1 MDADVVCISDDD
13 EQREEETSKSLKTAT
28 NKMRNL
34 GFHYNVYEN
43 SYYVPESARIQLELL
58 QKQKEQ
64 QQQQQQRQ
72 QQQQQTK
79 DVPKEVVVYV
89 PDDGEEE
96 VLLIGPIRKFARQI
110 LFGDK
115 LCSPPTEFPYSILL
129 QLEQHLAKSLRNVSS
144 TTETSVWN
152 YTIEQLSCFKIAYC
166 GLIDVS
172 TLWVVVVF
180 TACSTTINSIL
191 FFCFSLDNSWKPI
204 PNSI

>member
-13 EQREEETSKSLKTAT
+13 EQREADETSKSLKTAT

-72 QQQQQTK
+72 QQQQIK
-79 DVPKEVVVYV
+79 ESPKEVVVYV

-115 LCSPPTEFPYSILL
+115 LCAPPTEFPYSILL
-129 QLEQHLAKSLRNVSS
+129 QLEQHLAKSLRNVSF
-144 TTETSVWN
+144 TTETSVWDC
-152 YTIEQLSCFKIAYC
+152 TIEQLSCIKIAYS

-172 TLWVVVVF
+172 FIFLSLLCRVF
-180 TACSTTINSIL
+180 CRQFLYIFT
-191 FFCFSLDNSWKPI
+191 
-204 PNSI
+204 

>member
-1 MDADVVCISDDD
+1 MTEIESVSSKNIMDADIVCISDDD
-13 EQREEETSKSLKTAT
+13 EREEEAAKSLKTAT

-64 QQQQQQRQ
+64 EQAQQLRQ
-72 QQQQQTK
+72 QQAK
-79 DVPKEVVVYV
+79 DAPKEVVVYV

-115 LCSPPTEFPYSILL
+115 LCAPPTEFPYSILL
-129 QLEQHLAKSLRNVSS
+129 ELEQHLAKSLRNVSF

-152 YTIEQLSCFKIAYC
+152 CTIEQLSCIKIAYS

-172 TLWVVVVF
+172 IATFCVLLFLVF
-180 TACSTTINSIL
+180 LL
-191 FFCFSLDNSWKPI
+191 FFLVSFNF
-204 PNSI
+204 

>member
-13 EQREEETSKSLKTAT
+13 EQREEDTSKSLKTAT
-28 NKMRNL
+28 DKMRNL

-64 QQQQQQRQ
+64 QQRQQQRQQRQ
-72 QQQQQTK
+72 QQQQIK

-96 VLLIGPIRKFARQI
+96 VLLIGPIRKYARQI

-115 LCSPPTEFPYSILL
+115 LSAPPTEFPYSILL
-129 QLEQHLAKSLRNVSS
+129 QLEQHLAKSLRNVSP
-144 TTETSVWN
+144 TTETNVWN
-152 YTIEQLSCFKIAYC
+152 CTIEQLSCIKIAYS

-172 TLWVVVVF
+172 
-180 TACSTTINSIL
+180 ISI
-191 FFCFSLDNSWKPI
+191 CV
-204 PNSI
+204 